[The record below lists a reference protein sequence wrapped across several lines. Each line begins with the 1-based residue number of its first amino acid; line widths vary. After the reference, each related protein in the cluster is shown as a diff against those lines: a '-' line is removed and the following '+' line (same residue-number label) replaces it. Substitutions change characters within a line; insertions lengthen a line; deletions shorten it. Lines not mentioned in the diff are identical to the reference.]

1 MFQNLTCS
9 WFKDSK
15 KNDLGFRG
23 FDTNLYNR
31 EEYFLFINNYVFLH
45 VHIYRDSRDLTIK
58 LFL

>member
-23 FDTNLYNR
+23 SDTNLLNK
-31 EEYFLFINNYVFLH
+31 EEYFLFIIILYFYMYIFIEIVEIL
-45 VHIYRDSRDLTIK
+45 
-58 LFL
+58 

>member
-23 FDTNLYNR
+23 SATNLKNR
-31 EEYFLFINNYVFLH
+31 KEYFLFIIILYLY
-45 VHIYRDSRDLTIK
+45 IYI
-58 LFL
+58 FIEIVEII